1 MKISP
6 VGRTLE
12 IFHGCPVRLR
22 KFDVRDV
29 SGNVSGRVFLV
40 SGVVKTVFSR
50 FKKKVREFF
59 CFSPRTKESNAGL
72 RGTFQIATFP
82 YGNAENMFYNFVV
95 LCFSSV
101 RNGGRNSMR
110 VQ

>member
-1 MKISP
+1 ML
-6 VGRTLE
+6 VEMLVEG
-12 IFHGCPVRLR
+12 
-22 KFDVRDV
+22 
-29 SGNVSGRVFLV
+29 VFLV

-50 FKKKVREFF
+50 FKKKVRFFF

-95 LCFSSV
+95 LFFSSV